1 MKSSITV
8 LLSIGQ
14 QNDHFQEIACI
25 RFQRSYT
32 VQCHEILWIL
42 GKLTIFSDLH
52 EIFHEITDFSADW
65 TSK

>member
-14 QNDHFQEIACI
+14 QNDHFQGISYI

-32 VQCHEILWIL
+32 VQCIFIKDEQNEHISMKSS
-42 GKLTIFSDLH
+42 KL
-52 EIFHEITDFSADW
+52 
-65 TSK
+65 KK